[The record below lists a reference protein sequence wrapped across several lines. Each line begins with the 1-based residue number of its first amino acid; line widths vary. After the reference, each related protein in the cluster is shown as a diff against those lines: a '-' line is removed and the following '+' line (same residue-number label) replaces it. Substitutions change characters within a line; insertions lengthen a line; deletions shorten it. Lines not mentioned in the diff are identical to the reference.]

1 MRREE
6 WTQLY
11 RKTETA
17 APRLLLSVSLRLNN
31 GWNDVMCLL
40 CVPVS
45 YCLLDIY
52 INQLQA
58 KHFQNIASDN
68 VLNHIKA
75 LWHL

>member
-1 MRREE
+1 MRNGLELAGRPE
-6 WTQLY
+6 
-11 RKTETA
+11 RG
-17 APRLLLSVSLRLNN
+17 PRLLLGVSLCLNHS
-31 GWNDVMCLL
+31 WNEIMCLL
-40 CVPVS
+40 YVPVS

-68 VLNHIKA
+68 VMNHIKA